1 MERVDTGI
9 GGLDNIIEGGLP
21 AGKAYLLSG
30 EPGTG
35 KTLFTLQYLMHGAQ
49 KGENGIYV
57 SIDEKPEHVI
67 SDAEN
72 MGWDIKKY
80 LDSGLIQILDV
91 SAYFSNA
98 RMGKKEELAVDQV
111 VENLAEHAKS
121 VQVKRL
127 VIDPIAPLIFSHEGR
142 QEIAEYMRTL
152 IFSIEDSLNCTSL
165 LTSHVPVGTQQFS
178 QYGVEEFLVSG
189 VIVLRIVKSEK
200 RYLRSLF
207 VRKLR
212 GTQTDLTE
220 YSFEITRGRGLI
232 LRQPI

>member
-1 MERVDTGI
+1 MERVETGI
-9 GGLDNIIEGGLP
+9 IGLDPLIEGGLP
-21 AGKAYLLSG
+21 SGKAYLLCG

-35 KTLFTLQYLMHGAQ
+35 KTLFTMQYLIHGAE

-67 SDAEN
+67 SDAESI
-72 MGWDIKKY
+72 GWDIKKY

-98 RMGKKEELAVDQV
+98 RMGKKEDMGVAQV
-111 VENLAEHAKS
+111 VENLAEHARS
-121 VQVKRL
+121 TQVKRL
-127 VIDPIAPLIFSHEGR
+127 VIDPIAPLIFSPDGK
-142 QEIAEYMRTL
+142 QEVGEYLRSL
-152 IFSIEDSLNCTSL
+152 VSSIEDTLNCTTI
-165 LTSHVPVGTQQFS
+165 LTSHIPVGTSQLS
-178 QYGVEEFLVSG
+178 QYGVEEFIASG
-189 VIVLRIVKSEK
+189 IIVLKIVKPENK
-200 RYLRSLF
+200 YVRSIF

-220 YSFEITRGRGLI
+220 YSFEITKGRGLV

>member
-1 MERVDTGI
+1 MERIETGI
-9 GGLDNIIEGGLP
+9 GGLDAIIEGGLP
-21 AGKAYLLSG
+21 TGKAYLLSG

-121 VQVKRL
+121 VNVKRL
-127 VIDPIAPLIFSHEGR
+127 VIDPIAPLIFSSEGR

-152 IFSIEDSLNCTSL
+152 IFSIEDSLSCTSL
-165 LTSHVPVGTQQFS
+165 LTSHVPVGTLQFS

-189 VIVLRIVKSEK
+189 VIVLRIVRSEK
-200 RYLRSLF
+200 RYIRSLF